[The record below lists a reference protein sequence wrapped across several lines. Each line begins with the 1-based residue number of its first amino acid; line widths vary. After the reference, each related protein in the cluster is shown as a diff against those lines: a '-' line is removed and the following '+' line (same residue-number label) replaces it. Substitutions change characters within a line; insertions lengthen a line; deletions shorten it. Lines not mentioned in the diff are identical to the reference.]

1 MTVPLRNLDEPV
13 MRHAR
18 TDIVAIPA
26 RHTVQEVLDDIRIRP
41 AATGSFFYLY
51 VIDDDRRLAGVIQ
64 TRRLLTAPLDA
75 HADSIMAR
83 NVIAIPETCTLLDAC
98 EFFVLHKFLAFPV
111 VDADRRLLGVIDIGT
126 FTEEMFDIEE
136 REQVQNLFETL
147 GVSLSEIRSPTAWS
161 AFRYRFPWLLATIA
175 SGTVCALLAG
185 LFEATLAQSLILAF
199 FLTLVLGLG
208 ESIAFPGSSKIFAA
222 EVPAAHRGT
231 ANAVVAAALAFG
243 PAVGTLAG
251 GMILQAA
258 GWRPIFWTFG
268 AITLLWLVPWQV
280 TSAPLRARSV
290 ATPVTAPV
298 NFAALLKV
306 PALWQMGAAHFMSN
320 YGFYFLLTWLPLYLV
335 KTVGWSIPQMTL
347 LTTLGFAV
355 QGVTALVSG
364 RWSDRAVAMGAAEG
378 PLRRRAMIWAQALS
392 GGAIAALWFAD
403 GLLQVGLC
411 LVIAGIGSG
420 LLATNLYAVGQM
432 FSGPRAA
439 GSWIGVQN
447 ACGNCAGIIGPVVT
461 GVIVDRLGSYGWAF
475 ALAAGVSLLGTVWW
489 WKTVPEIRQADL
501 SA

>member
-13 MRHAR
+13 MRHAH
-18 TDIVAIPA
+18 TDIMAIPA

-208 ESIAFPGSSKIFAA
+208 ESVSMQAMAITVHALRRQTPRGGWYGQALVRELKRTFLLGLASALLVGCIAVLWQGHW
-222 EVPAAHRGT
+222 PAG
-231 ANAVVAAALAFG
+231 AVIGGGILVSLL
-243 PAVGTLAG
+243 LAG
-251 GMILQAA
+251 FLG
-258 GWRPIFWTFG
+258 
-268 AITLLWLVPWQV
+268 V
-280 TSAPLRARSV
+280 S
-290 ATPVTAPV
+290 
-298 NFAALLKV
+298 V
-306 PALWQMGAAHFMSN
+306 PALLHRLRLDLRVASGPVTLALADICTI
-320 YGFYFLLTWLPLYLV
+320 GTYFSL
-335 KTVGWSIPQMTL
+335 
-347 LTTLGFAV
+347 
-355 QGVTALVSG
+355 
-364 RWSDRAVAMGAAEG
+364 
-378 PLRRRAMIWAQALS
+378 
-392 GGAIAALWFAD
+392 AALF
-403 GLLQVGLC
+403 L
-411 LVIAGIGSG
+411 
-420 LLATNLYAVGQM
+420 
-432 FSGPRAA
+432 
-439 GSWIGVQN
+439 
-447 ACGNCAGIIGPVVT
+447 
-461 GVIVDRLGSYGWAF
+461 
-475 ALAAGVSLLGTVWW
+475 
-489 WKTVPEIRQADL
+489 
-501 SA
+501 

>member
-1 MTVPLRNLDEPV
+1 MATV
-13 MRHAR
+13 
-18 TDIVAIPA
+18 
-26 RHTVQEVLDDIRIRP
+26 
-41 AATGSFFYLY
+41 
-51 VIDDDRRLAGVIQ
+51 
-64 TRRLLTAPLDA
+64 
-75 HADSIMAR
+75 ADGPR
-83 NVIAIPETCTLLDAC
+83 
-98 EFFVLHKFLAFPV
+98 
-111 VDADRRLLGVIDIGT
+111 
-126 FTEEMFDIEE
+126 
-136 REQVQNLFETL
+136 
-147 GVSLSEIRSPTAWS
+147 
-161 AFRYRFPWLLATIA
+161 A
-175 SGTVCALLAG
+175 SGTRLAWVVGLLGLSVLLNYVDRGAIGVAAPLMKQDLNLSATGFGTAVSAFFWVYAPLCAFVGWLCDRFCVYRMFALGIA
-185 LFEATLAQSLILAF
+185 LWALATLLTGWVGGIASLIVLR
-199 FLTLVLGLG
+199 LVLGLG

>member
-1 MTVPLRNLDEPV
+1 MATV
-13 MRHAR
+13 
-18 TDIVAIPA
+18 
-26 RHTVQEVLDDIRIRP
+26 
-41 AATGSFFYLY
+41 
-51 VIDDDRRLAGVIQ
+51 
-64 TRRLLTAPLDA
+64 
-75 HADSIMAR
+75 ADGPR
-83 NVIAIPETCTLLDAC
+83 
-98 EFFVLHKFLAFPV
+98 
-111 VDADRRLLGVIDIGT
+111 
-126 FTEEMFDIEE
+126 
-136 REQVQNLFETL
+136 
-147 GVSLSEIRSPTAWS
+147 
-161 AFRYRFPWLLATIA
+161 A
-175 SGTVCALLAG
+175 SGTRLAWVVGLLGLSVLLNYVDRGAIGVAAPLMKQDLNLSATGFGTAVSAFFWVYAPLCAFVGWLCDRFCVYRMFALGIA
-185 LFEATLAQSLILAF
+185 LWALATLLTGWVGGIASLIVLR
-199 FLTLVLGLG
+199 LVLGLG

-489 WKTVPEIRQADL
+489 WKIVPEIRQADL

>member
-1 MTVPLRNLDEPV
+1 MATV
-13 MRHAR
+13 
-18 TDIVAIPA
+18 
-26 RHTVQEVLDDIRIRP
+26 
-41 AATGSFFYLY
+41 
-51 VIDDDRRLAGVIQ
+51 
-64 TRRLLTAPLDA
+64 
-75 HADSIMAR
+75 ADGPR
-83 NVIAIPETCTLLDAC
+83 
-98 EFFVLHKFLAFPV
+98 
-111 VDADRRLLGVIDIGT
+111 
-126 FTEEMFDIEE
+126 
-136 REQVQNLFETL
+136 
-147 GVSLSEIRSPTAWS
+147 
-161 AFRYRFPWLLATIA
+161 A
-175 SGTVCALLAG
+175 SGTRLAWVVGLLGLSVLLNYVDRGAIGVAAPLMKQDLNLSATGFGTAVSAFFWVYAPLCAFVGWLCDRFCVYRMFALGIA
-185 LFEATLAQSLILAF
+185 LWALATLLTGWVGGIASLIVLR
-199 FLTLVLGLG
+199 LVLGLG

-411 LVIAGIGSG
+411 LVVAGIGSG

-489 WKTVPEIRQADL
+489 WKIVPEIRQADL

>member
-1 MTVPLRNLDEPV
+1 MATV
-13 MRHAR
+13 
-18 TDIVAIPA
+18 
-26 RHTVQEVLDDIRIRP
+26 
-41 AATGSFFYLY
+41 
-51 VIDDDRRLAGVIQ
+51 
-64 TRRLLTAPLDA
+64 
-75 HADSIMAR
+75 ADGPR
-83 NVIAIPETCTLLDAC
+83 
-98 EFFVLHKFLAFPV
+98 
-111 VDADRRLLGVIDIGT
+111 
-126 FTEEMFDIEE
+126 
-136 REQVQNLFETL
+136 
-147 GVSLSEIRSPTAWS
+147 
-161 AFRYRFPWLLATIA
+161 A
-175 SGTVCALLAG
+175 SGTRLAWVVGLLGLSVLLNYVDRGAIGVAAPLMKQDLNLSATGFGTAVSAFFWVYAPLCAFVGWLCDRFCVYRMFAFGIALWA
-185 LFEATLAQSLILAF
+185 LATLLTGWVGGIASLIVLR
-199 FLTLVLGLG
+199 LVLGLG

-489 WKTVPEIRQADL
+489 WKIVPEIRQADL

>member
-1 MTVPLRNLDEPV
+1 MATV
-13 MRHAR
+13 
-18 TDIVAIPA
+18 
-26 RHTVQEVLDDIRIRP
+26 
-41 AATGSFFYLY
+41 
-51 VIDDDRRLAGVIQ
+51 
-64 TRRLLTAPLDA
+64 
-75 HADSIMAR
+75 ADGPR
-83 NVIAIPETCTLLDAC
+83 
-98 EFFVLHKFLAFPV
+98 
-111 VDADRRLLGVIDIGT
+111 
-126 FTEEMFDIEE
+126 
-136 REQVQNLFETL
+136 
-147 GVSLSEIRSPTAWS
+147 
-161 AFRYRFPWLLATIA
+161 A
-175 SGTVCALLAG
+175 SGTRLAWVVGLLGLSVLLNYVDRGAIGVAAPLMKQDLGLSATGFGTAVSAFFWVYAPLCAFVGWLCDRFCVYRMFALGIA
-185 LFEATLAQSLILAF
+185 LWALATLLTGWVGGIASLIVLR
-199 FLTLVLGLG
+199 LVLGLG

-243 PAVGTLAG
+243 PAVGTLTG
-251 GMILQAA
+251 GLILQAA
-258 GWRPIFWTFG
+258 GWRPIFWIFG
-268 AITLLWLVPWQV
+268 AITLLWLIPWQI
-280 TSAPLRARSV
+280 TSAPLRARTV

-335 KTVGWSIPQMTL
+335 KTMGWSIPQMTL

-364 RWSDRAVAMGAAEG
+364 RWSDRAVAKGAAEG

-403 GLLQVGLC
+403 GPLQVGLC

-475 ALAAGVSLLGTVWW
+475 ALAAGVSLLGTAWW
-489 WKTVPEIRQADL
+489 WKAVPEIRQADL
-501 SA
+501 PA

>member
-1 MTVPLRNLDEPV
+1 MATV
-13 MRHAR
+13 
-18 TDIVAIPA
+18 
-26 RHTVQEVLDDIRIRP
+26 
-41 AATGSFFYLY
+41 
-51 VIDDDRRLAGVIQ
+51 
-64 TRRLLTAPLDA
+64 
-75 HADSIMAR
+75 ADGPR
-83 NVIAIPETCTLLDAC
+83 
-98 EFFVLHKFLAFPV
+98 
-111 VDADRRLLGVIDIGT
+111 
-126 FTEEMFDIEE
+126 
-136 REQVQNLFETL
+136 
-147 GVSLSEIRSPTAWS
+147 
-161 AFRYRFPWLLATIA
+161 A
-175 SGTVCALLAG
+175 SGTRLAWVVGLLGLSVLLNYVDRGAIGVAAPLMKQDLNLSATGFGTAVSAFFWVYAPLCAFVGWLCDRFCVYRMFAFGIALWA
-185 LFEATLAQSLILAF
+185 LATLLTGWVGGIASLIVLR
-199 FLTLVLGLG
+199 LVLGLG

-243 PAVGTLAG
+243 PAVGTLTG

-489 WKTVPEIRQADL
+489 WKIVPEIRQADL

>member
-1 MTVPLRNLDEPV
+1 MATVVEGPR
-13 MRHAR
+13 
-18 TDIVAIPA
+18 
-26 RHTVQEVLDDIRIRP
+26 
-41 AATGSFFYLY
+41 
-51 VIDDDRRLAGVIQ
+51 
-64 TRRLLTAPLDA
+64 
-75 HADSIMAR
+75 
-83 NVIAIPETCTLLDAC
+83 
-98 EFFVLHKFLAFPV
+98 
-111 VDADRRLLGVIDIGT
+111 
-126 FTEEMFDIEE
+126 
-136 REQVQNLFETL
+136 
-147 GVSLSEIRSPTAWS
+147 
-161 AFRYRFPWLLATIA
+161 A
-175 SGTVCALLAG
+175 SGTRLAWVVGLLGLSVLLNYVDRGAIGVAAPLMKQDLNLTATGFGTAVSAFFWVYAPLCAFVGWLCDRFCVYRMFALGIA
-185 LFEATLAQSLILAF
+185 LWALATLLTGWVGGIASLIVLR
-199 FLTLVLGLG
+199 LVLGLG

-243 PAVGTLAG
+243 PAVGTLTG

-258 GWRPIFWTFG
+258 GWRPIFWIFG
-268 AITLLWLVPWQV
+268 AITLLWLLPWQV
-280 TSAPLRARSV
+280 TSAPLRARNV

-364 RWSDRAVAMGAAEG
+364 RWSDRAVAAGADEG
-378 PLRRRAMIWAQALS
+378 ALRRRAMIWAQALS

-411 LVIAGIGSG
+411 LVVAGIGSG

-475 ALAAGVSLLGTVWW
+475 ALAAGVSLLGTGWW
-489 WKTVPEIRQADL
+489 WKAVPAIRQAEI
-501 SA
+501 